1 MHDVSQFND
10 DSIDIATDLVND
22 EEHVASSDEDAAV
35 IVSNDNSESES
46 GDDVAVQLSSI
57 DLNDKISLSIDMFKL
72 LKNVFA
78 LMKKCRLMVKFMR
91 NHTITNEYIN
101 QYMLSNNNGKR
112 TDDLVLD
119 MFIRWNSSFLL
130 LDRLIIYK
138 NIINSMFSFPNNL
151 VGLTEKQK
159 QQLGELSLQQPEWEL
174 IQSLRNI
181 MEPFLDASVVL
192 QGQHYPTMALSFYV
206 FHLLCCFLE
215 STSNDELIT
224 SSLKESLRFWF
235 KVHCKEKLPSGQ
247 IEIMIVSMVPMCA

>member
-1 MHDVSQFND
+1 MNDLSRFND
-10 DSIDIATDLVND
+10 DSVDIATDLVSD
-22 EEHVASSDEDAAV
+22 EEHVPSRGEDEAV

-46 GDDVAVQLSSI
+46 DDDVAVQLSSI

-72 LKNVFA
+72 LKNIFA

-112 TDDLVLD
+112 TGDLVLD

-151 VGLTEKQK
+151 VDLTEKQK
-159 QQLGELSLQQPEWEL
+159 QQLKELSLRQPEWEL

-181 MEPFLDASVVL
+181 MELFLDTSVVF

-206 FHLLCCFLE
+206 FHLLSYFLE

-235 KVHCKEKLPSGQ
+235 KVHCKEKLPSEQ
-247 IEIMIVSMVPMCA
+247 IEMMIVSMVPMCT